1 MEVPQTHSNQP
12 HRPSN
17 PPQIDQALIGIINII
32 HTQTTFL
39 KERGESRRVCYWL
52 LSAIKTKLANWQI
65 TNDTRCQLYGEA
77 LKTLGHI

>member
-32 HTQTTFL
+32 HTHTTFL
-39 KERGESRRVCYWL
+39 KEWGGIKESVLLITECY
-52 LSAIKTKLANWQI
+52 
-65 TNDTRCQLYGEA
+65 
-77 LKTLGHI
+77 